1 VPVLPLLLLGLLGL
15 VRSPLWR
22 RGSVRAVT
30 ACLPVLSVAFNGWAA
45 LDYLEAFG
53 NHAVLELLKLLPGGG
68 PGP

>member
-1 VPVLPLLLLGLLGL
+1 
-15 VRSPLWR
+15 
-22 RGSVRAVT
+22 VT

-45 LDYLEAFG
+45 LDYPEAFG